1 MPVLIVAAIVSCVA
15 GTLEVVTALLLGT
28 VIDTALNSGP
38 DQFFSKNAALIL
50 GFSAFFLIIR
60 PLVFGLSAAANSIVV
75 GPNINPLV
83 LSRLHRWTLGQ
94 AVTFFDNDFAGRI
107 AQKQMQTA
115 RALTDV
121 TVESIN
127 VVAFALAS
135 LIGSGLLLI
144 TIDWRIAL
152 GAAGLA
158 CSLSHDDP
166 LVYAACAAA
175 FRRAGRSAGD
185 GVGAGRRYDHQYQDR
200 QALRPCRA

>member
-1 MPVLIVAAIVSCVA
+1 MRIGDLIDPFAEAEGPPPQTLGRFFLWALGGSMPVLIVAALASCLA
-15 GTLEVVTALLLGT
+15 GTLEVVTAMLLGT
-28 VIDTALNSGP
+28 VIDTALNTGP

-50 GFSAFFLIIR
+50 GFVAFFLIIR
-60 PLVFGLSAAANSIVV
+60 PVVFGFSAAANSIVV

-94 AVTFFDNDFAGRI
+94 AVTFFDDDFAGRI

-135 LIGSGLLLI
+135 LVGSGLLLL
-144 TIDWRIAL
+144 TID
-152 GAAGLA
+152 
-158 CSLSHDDP
+158 
-166 LVYAACAAA
+166 
-175 FRRAGRSAGD
+175 
-185 GVGAGRRYDHQYQDR
+185 
-200 QALRPCRA
+200 